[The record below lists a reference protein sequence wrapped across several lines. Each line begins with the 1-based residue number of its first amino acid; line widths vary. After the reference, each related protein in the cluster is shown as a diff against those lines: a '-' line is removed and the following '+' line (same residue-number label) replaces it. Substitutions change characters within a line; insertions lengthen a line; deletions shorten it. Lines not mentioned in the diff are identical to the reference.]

1 MYSDLYS
8 DALAQSTDEAGSSSF
23 MVIGIAAGAAV
34 LLGGVGGFFYM
45 KSKRSKPNTTPTIVT
60 GTSTPVSS
68 ADKGG
73 TEFTDIASV
82 SADGKV

>member
-1 MYSDLYS
+1 MGQT
-8 DALAQSTDEAGSSSF
+8 ADENSNTG
-23 MVIGIAAGAAV
+23 MIIGIAAGAAV